1 MDSAAPQA
9 IKIETLIASTAA
21 VFILDPL
28 LLGLFQALAVPRFLG
43 LGLARIVQT
52 LAVLALVFHFQKSL
66 TVLGFPEKGLLKGL
80 ARGAIWA
87 GLTGLATLCGF
98 GLLYAAGVNPL
109 ALFRNPLPRSA
120 VDTVFYF
127 IAGGLAAPLA
137 EEVYFRGVLFRF
149 LRTRGFL
156 FALVVSTTVFAGAHM
171 LFSGRS
177 LPLSQ
182 IAGGL
187 LFAWSF
193 EKEKSLWVPMV
204 IHSTGNIALF
214 TLSLL

>member
-1 MDSAAPQA
+1 MAGGDGRFRLGGAFRAA
-9 IKIETLIASTAA
+9 AA
-21 VFILDPL
+21 KA
-28 LLGLFQALAVPRFLG
+28 GHGLAV
-43 LGLARIVQT
+43 
-52 LAVLALVFHFQKSL
+52 
-66 TVLGFPEKGLLKGL
+66 
-80 ARGAIWA
+80 
-87 GLTGLATLCGF
+87 
-98 GLLYAAGVNPL
+98 
-109 ALFRNPLPRSA
+109 
-120 VDTVFYF
+120 
-127 IAGGLAAPLA
+127 AGGLAAPLA

-177 LPLSQ
+177 LPLTQ
-182 IAGGL
+182 IAGGI